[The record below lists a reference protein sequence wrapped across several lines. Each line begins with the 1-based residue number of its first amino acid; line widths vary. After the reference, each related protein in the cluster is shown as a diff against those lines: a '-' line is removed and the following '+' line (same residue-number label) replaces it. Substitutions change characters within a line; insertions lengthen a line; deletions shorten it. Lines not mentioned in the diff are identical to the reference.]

1 MKNSN
6 QINVPQARE
15 AMDKFK
21 MQAAQEMGVNLKQG
35 YNGDLTSREALP
47 LVRDCFRF
55 IRDYEGE
62 VPGASPRDCGNYLDM
77 NLNMAHFW
85 AKRYAALLENIDES
99 RLNYPE
105 D

>member
-1 MKNSN
+1 
-6 QINVPQARE
+6 
-15 AMDKFK
+15 
-21 MQAAQEMGVNLKQG
+21 
-35 YNGDLTSREALP
+35 
-47 LVRDCFRF
+47 
-55 IRDYEGE
+55 
-62 VPGASPRDCGNYLDM
+62 M